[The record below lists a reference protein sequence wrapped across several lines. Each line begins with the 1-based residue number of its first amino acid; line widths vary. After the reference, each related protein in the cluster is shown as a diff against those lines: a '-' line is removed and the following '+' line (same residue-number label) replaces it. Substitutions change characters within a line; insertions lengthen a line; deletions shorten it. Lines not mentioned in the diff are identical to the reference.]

1 MFSIFIRTILIYLIL
16 TILLKIM
23 GKRQLGELE
32 VSELVSTLL
41 ISEIGAIPIGD
52 PDIPLLNAVIPILF
66 IASLEVLLT
75 ALKSKSNK
83 LKRVVEGSPCYVIY
97 NGKVDQKALIDN
109 RISINELI
117 SEMRNQGI
125 GDIDEI
131 SYGILEPNGKLS
143 LIKSSDCPSYAHPI
157 VIDGEI
163 HRKALQKL
171 GYNEIWLK
179 NRLVENKCEL
189 DAVLLMTVND
199 DDNINIIVKE
209 EKT

>member
-83 LKRVVEGSPCYVIY
+83 
-97 NGKVDQKALIDN
+97 
-109 RISINELI
+109 
-117 SEMRNQGI
+117 
-125 GDIDEI
+125 
-131 SYGILEPNGKLS
+131 
-143 LIKSSDCPSYAHPI
+143 
-157 VIDGEI
+157 
-163 HRKALQKL
+163 
-171 GYNEIWLK
+171 
-179 NRLVENKCEL
+179 
-189 DAVLLMTVND
+189 
-199 DDNINIIVKE
+199 
-209 EKT
+209 